1 MHPLWFHGG
10 EAPVGVG
17 EVGSLMY
24 DNLPAH
30 VPALVLGAGFLLV
43 CLGRSIWGAWRQR
56 SLRDRFLLGLILF
69 EAGAHLGLAI
79 TAEGTGWRLA
89 FLSSSLFALWIA
101 RRLLTGRPW
110 RLWASAM
117 WIGSL
122 VGYWISSLGGHPVDQ
137 IGLVVKF
144 AEIVGLFLTLGT
156 RELKPGKRRILPGF
170 ALLSAVLINTIFVW
184 ASAFRAGSGDLGVV
198 SHHAG
203 TSPTPGMVMAYTS
216 PHPPSSA
223 EVAFGDWLFTETR
236 AAIAPYSDPAVAAA
250 AGYQMSGLS
259 GNDFHAANPA
269 YQKDGRELDPAKPE
283 NLVYA
288 MGPQGPVLM
297 GAMFETEG
305 LRNAPPA
312 SGGHELHWH
321 RHEQVCF
328 SIVPLGLTGL
338 VDPAGLCPIGS
349 LAMPTT
355 NSMMHVWVV
364 PGAPQRF
371 GDLDEDWK
379 AAYLAGPDD

>member
-1 MHPLWFHGG
+1 MGSLWFHGG
-10 EAPVGVG
+10 EASVGVG

-30 VPALVLGAGFLLV
+30 LPALVLGVGFLFV
-43 CLGRSIWGAWRQR
+43 SVIISIWGPWRDR
-56 SLRDRFLLGLILF
+56 PLRDRFLLGVMLF
-69 EAGAHLGLAI
+69 ETGAHLGLAS
-79 TAEGTGWRLA
+79 TAEGPGWRLA
-89 FLSSSLFALWIA
+89 FLGSSLFALWIV
-101 RRLLTGRPW
+101 RRVLGGRPW
-110 RLWASAM
+110 RLLAGAM

-122 VGYWISSLGGHPVDQ
+122 VGYWASSLGGHPVDQ

-144 AEIVGLFLTLGT
+144 VEIVGLYLTLGA
-156 RELKPGKRRILPGF
+156 REYQAVKRRILPGF
-170 ALLSAVLINTIFVW
+170 ALISAVVLNTIFVW
-184 ASAFRAGSGDLGVV
+184 AAAFRAGSGDLGVV

-203 TSPTPGMVMAYTS
+203 TNPTPGMVMAYKS
-216 PHPPSSA
+216 PNPPTLEEIDYANS
-223 EVAFGDWLFTETR
+223 LFSETA

-250 AGYQMSGLS
+250 AGYQMNGLA

-288 MGPQGPVLM
+288 MGPDGPVLM

-305 LRNAPPA
+305 VHSSPPS

-338 VDPAGLCPIGS
+338 VDPSGLCPIGS

-371 GDLDEDWK
+371 GDLDEAWK
-379 AAYLAGPDD
+379 AAYLASPDN